1 MAELIVTTFL
11 SLDGV
16 YQGPGGV
23 EEDPSGGF
31 DQGGWVTPFYE
42 DDMAAY
48 AAEWLGQ
55 AGSLLIG
62 RRTYDIFV
70 QYWPKATDQ
79 DDPVAVAMNNLPKYV
94 VSRTLSGSDWSGVSV
109 VDGDVVEFVRELKA
123 RPGGEIQVHGSGD
136 LLQTLIAH
144 DLVDE
149 YRLWLYPVVLG
160 QGRKLFPEGVAP
172 KSFEHVETRRTSS
185 GANVLVL
192 RPAGKPRHDT
202 FRLVTE

>member
-79 DDPVAVAMNNLPKYV
+79 DDPVAVAMNTLPKYV